1 MKKETL
7 FTMLKI
13 YTDAATK
20 GNPGPSG
27 IGIVISGPQ
36 QSYQQLAIPLKNEC
50 SNHEAEFQALLIAL
64 QQIEKQQLL
73 NETLMIYTDSKIV
86 ANSVERN
93 YAKNDQFA
101 SYLKPIHH
109 VLNQIELKFINWIP
123 ESQNKGA
130 DRLAKQAL
138 QLKLK
143 EKA

>member
-1 MKKETL
+1 
-7 FTMLKI
+7 MLKI

-27 IGIVISGPQ
+27 VGIVISGPKQ
-36 QSYQQLAIPLKNEC
+36 FYQQLAIPLQENC

-64 QQIEKQQLL
+64 QHIEKQHLL
-73 NETLMIYTDSKIV
+73 TETVMIYTDSKIV

-101 SYLKPIHH
+101 TYLKPIHH
-109 VLNQIELKFINWIP
+109 ILNQIELSFINWIP
-123 ESQNKGA
+123 EAQNKGA
-130 DRLAKQAL
+130 DHLARQAL